1 MSTKCYYCLS
11 RYTFIHPFLWYRQ
24 LLLEVIWESLGFFLD
39 RVAAEMSIGLTIS
52 IWKWNEWCKLQI
64 FVEMSINCCF
74 ELRNFWG
81 YKTYCDR
88 SIYGGEYSRYGKFIG
103 KNVKQDSVFFLTLI
117 SFRLQF
123 SVSCIKQWRRTFA
136 LKIQFEP
143 NDLIPLPY
151 QFKRQDMRLNLHCKP
166 IDWNEAF

>member
-1 MSTKCYYCLS
+1 MTYDGTIKLYSCFVRTAKNYRYSIKASRTCFLSQLRDSKCYAYSFSVTLHCMSTKCCYCLS
-11 RYTFIHPFLWYRQ
+11 RYTFVHPFLWYRQ

-39 RVAAEMSIGLTIS
+39 RVAAEMFIGLTIS

-88 SIYGGEYSRYGKFIG
+88 SIYGGEYSCYGKFIG
-103 KNVKQDSVFFLTLI
+103 KKG
-117 SFRLQF
+117 
-123 SVSCIKQWRRTFA
+123 
-136 LKIQFEP
+136 
-143 NDLIPLPY
+143 
-151 QFKRQDMRLNLHCKP
+151 
-166 IDWNEAF
+166 